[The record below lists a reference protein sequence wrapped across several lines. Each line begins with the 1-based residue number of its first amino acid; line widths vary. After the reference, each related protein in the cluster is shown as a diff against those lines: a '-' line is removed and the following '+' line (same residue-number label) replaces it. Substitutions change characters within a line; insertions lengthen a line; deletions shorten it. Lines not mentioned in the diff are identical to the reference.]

1 MALYSVFMEPLTIRI
16 REETKE
22 SLEEGANEYD
32 VSVSEYVREL
42 IRKGSE
48 YDELVDRL
56 EAREDRIE
64 ELESQL
70 RKRSQIEDKIEGLPD
85 KIRNAETYTE
95 RRQRK
100 LDRASLPQRLKW
112 KLTGVP
118 VEDTDDRE

>member
-118 VEDTDDRE
+118 VEDTDD